1 MRRRWLVSLLIVA
14 IAAGAIYAMRAAIAV
29 RIMSSMAGRALASD
43 AIAELPDGLTVAL
56 CGAGGPLP
64 DPKRSGPCVAVVAGT
79 HLFEVDAGSSAG
91 RNMTRLGYAPGRLD
105 ALFLTHF
112 HSDHIDGL
120 GELTVLR
127 WAGGARAEPL
137 PVIGPSGVE
146 QVVAGFNAAY
156 TADARYRIAHHGE
169 AVVPT
174 GGQGGVA
181 RPFEAPQDRVGTVV
195 WSADGVTVT
204 AFNVKHDPV
213 IPAVGYKF
221 EYGSRSVVISGDTA
235 YSANLEHFAQNVDLL
250 VHEGLSPELV
260 GIVGAAATSAAR
272 ANVAKIMSDILSY
285 HAAPIEVAQI
295 AATAQVEHLL
305 FYHVIPPLLVP
316 GSEAAFLRGVDAIYH
331 GGVTLGRDGTQITL
345 PRDST
350 DIVVSQRGL
359 P

>member
-1 MRRRWLVSLLIVA
+1 M
-14 IAAGAIYAMRAAIAV
+14 IAAGAIYMMRAAIAV
-29 RIMSSMAGRALASD
+29 RIMTSMAGRALASD

-91 RNMTRLGYAPGRLD
+91 RNMTRLGFAPGRID

-127 WAGGARAEPL
+127 WAGGAHADPL
-137 PVIGPSGVE
+137 PVIGPTGVE
-146 QVVAGFNAAY
+146 QVVAGFNTAY
-156 TADARYRIAHHGE
+156 TLDARYRVAHHGE
-169 AVVPT
+169 TVVPA

-181 RPFEAPQDRVGTVV
+181 RPFDAPQDGVGAVV
-195 WSADGVTVT
+195 WSADGLTVT
-204 AFNVKHDPV
+204 ALKVHHDPV
-213 IPAVGYKF
+213 VPAVGYKF
-221 EYGSRSVVISGDTA
+221 EYGGRTVLISGDTA
-235 YSANLEHFAQNVDLL
+235 KSANLEHFARNVDLL
-250 VHEGLSPELV
+250 VHEGLAGELV
-260 GIVGAAATSAAR
+260 GIVGAAAASAGR
-272 ANVAKIMSDILSY
+272 ENVAKIMSDILSY
-285 HAAPIEVAQI
+285 HTAPIEVAQI
-295 AATAQVEHLL
+295 AAAAQVRHLL
-305 FYHVIPPLLVP
+305 FYHVLPPLVVP

-350 DIVVSQRGL
+350 DVVVSQRAL
-359 P
+359 